1 MAKKLKKKK
10 VSKKPILKET
20 EELET
25 KKIEEKGIEGKGKV
39 FYGFFEFLK
48 KYSVIGLAIGLVIGN
63 SSQNVVKAIVDG
75 LVTPALNLIFSRIGS
90 LKDYAPGGF
99 KVGQVVQSFIEF
111 IIILFLVYFL
121 IKIILKRDDLI
132 EEKKK

>member
-1 MAKKLKKKK
+1 MAKK
-10 VSKKPILKET
+10 T
-20 EELET
+20 EEI
-25 KKIEEKGIEGKGKV
+25 KEEKTTIESQEKPGV
-39 FYGFFEFLK
+39 FQGFFDFLK

-63 SSQNVVKAIVDG
+63 SSQNVVKAIVEG
-75 LVTPALNLIFSRIGS
+75 LVTPGLNQLFAFTHIGS

-99 KVGQVVQSFIEF
+99 KVGLVVQSSIEF

-121 IKIILKRDDLI
+121 IKILLRREDLI